1 MNMFF
6 HFAINTI
13 AVMVAAYLIPGVM
26 VSGWFTAFVVA
37 VVLGLL
43 NLFVKPVLLA
53 LTLPLNIM
61 TLGLFTLVINTILVL
76 IAGAIVPGF
85 VPGSFLIALLFGL
98 VISLINILFDSAAK

>member
-1 MNMFF
+1 MFF